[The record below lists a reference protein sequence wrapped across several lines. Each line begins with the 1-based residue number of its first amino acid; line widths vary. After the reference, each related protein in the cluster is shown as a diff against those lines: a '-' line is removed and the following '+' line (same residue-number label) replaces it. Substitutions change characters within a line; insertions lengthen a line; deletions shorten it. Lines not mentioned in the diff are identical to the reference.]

1 MAFPDIHKY
10 PNSYPGPYERQMG
23 IFVVGLLG
31 LFTSRMLDTESNNAV
46 LQLVATPSR
55 WSAAHAVFDE
65 IRSRLLAA
73 VASKDKLRECQY
85 HFEESCCQAVY
96 NATCPIDAFDPAS
109 AFFVVGHALGLARMI
124 GIPVDAVA
132 LVMAPCHM
140 NQ

>member
-23 IFVVGLLG
+23 IFIVGLLG
-31 LFTSRMLDTESNNAV
+31 LFTSRLPDTESNNAV
-46 LQLVATPSR
+46 VQLVTTPSR

-73 VASKDKLRECQY
+73 TDAKDKLRECQY
-85 HFEESCCQAVY
+85 QFEESCCQAVY
-96 NATCPIDAFDPAS
+96 NATRPVDAFDPAS
-109 AFFVVGHALGLARMI
+109 AFFVVGHALALARMI

-132 LVMAPCHM
+132 LVMAPRHVK
-140 NQ
+140 Q